1 LKRRQKKQPEGA
13 PLWVVSYG
21 DMMSLLLTFFIMLA
35 SMANFDEVHDKFM
48 EAIQSI
54 REALGMTGQT
64 GRMVQP
70 TVDFASMI
78 QRLESIVKPKDP
90 RNRGDTK
97 EEGIYGK
104 NFRLR
109 RIRDGM
115 EITIGGPILFEPFSD
130 QLTEEG
136 KEALQA
142 IGTELVGHR
151 NKIEIR
157 GHAAEEPRPQDW
169 TYADYRDLS
178 YARAVNVANEL
189 ILRGVDPRTIRVVAV
204 GANEPVA
211 QGVYDLEKRGANRRV
226 EIIVRE
232 SLIDDYVGMMPA
244 QADPS
249 TGPEATGD
257 LPLPT
262 SPTSPA
268 GPTTSTTR
276 AHPSALPCHVSRPA
290 SRSRMSARTP
300 GLSRHHCG
308 ATRTSGG
315 ASACMRWMTMAG
327 GRISSISQTRST

>member
-1 LKRRQKKQPEGA
+1 MTMARRRQKQQPSGA
-13 PLWVVSYG
+13 PMWVVSYG

-54 REALGMTGQT
+54 REALGMTGQV
-64 GRMVQP
+64 GRRVEP

-78 QRLESIVKPKDP
+78 QRLESIVKPQEP
-90 RNRGDTK
+90 QSRGDTK

-115 EITIGGPILFEPFSD
+115 EITVGGPILFEPFSD
-130 QLTEEG
+130 QLNDEG
-136 KEALQA
+136 RQALQA
-142 IGTELVGHR
+142 IGSELVGHR

-157 GHAAEEPRPQDW
+157 GHAAEEPRPKDW

-178 YARAVNVANEL
+178 YARGVNVANEL

-211 QGVYDLEKRGANRRV
+211 QGIYDLDKRGANRRV

-244 QADPS
+244 DIDAFEDSDSDSDAFSDSS
-249 TGPEATGD
+249 TDAATGTRD
-257 LPLPT
+257 D
-262 SPTSPA
+262 A
-268 GPTTSTTR
+268 G
-276 AHPSALPCHVSRPA
+276 
-290 SRSRMSARTP
+290 
-300 GLSRHHCG
+300 
-308 ATRTSGG
+308 
-315 ASACMRWMTMAG
+315 
-327 GRISSISQTRST
+327 